1 MRKLTMLLLTLLSF
15 TGVVKAQEEDVKA
28 KIGEECYATLQDAI
42 DAAEDGETVTLQE
55 DVITSEIIVIDKA
68 ITLDGKTKT
77 LTSTAGRAINVT
89 GADGVKIKNLYIDA
103 KGERGINI
111 IQNATNVTINSVNAK
126 AANYAVNVASSAPN
140 AKVIIDS
147 SHLTGLN
154 VVNIAAAGA
163 QVTVNYCTL
172 VCNDQNKNENYAA
185 LMLGQEATNATITAT
200 NMTFEING
208 DSQKAMC
215 SATNGTITIGGSQD
229 DVNKS
234 VAVIEYQNSYYY
246 SFSSLEDAISYAKA
260 GETVKLVNDVTASE
274 IIVINKAITLD
285 GNNKTLTSTAGRAI
299 NVTGANGATIQN
311 IVIKA
316 NGERG
321 INIIQN
327 ATNVTIS
334 DVDVSAKNYAVNA
347 ATSAPNTVI
356 SISDSELSGLNVVNI
371 AAPGAQITVDG
382 TTLNCNDQSDAE
394 GYAAL
399 CLGQEADG
407 ASIRA
412 TDVTF
417 NITCD
422 EATPSH
428 KAKCNVA
435 TGSITIGG
443 SEDEVKK
450 AVAVVEYLPGPYYYA
465 FSSLQAAF
473 DKAKEGETVKL
484 VNDVVV
490 DEAVKIN
497 KLVTLD
503 FNGFKITP
511 ADNFSASAFEVT
523 GELCFKNKAEGS
535 IADGLIYYIINDAD
549 YKAEAGK
556 TFNLT
561 ENKEGVSIAYK
572 RTFSHDGWQVLYVPF
587 DIPVSLTQDKF
598 EVYSITGISDVVE
611 LEQVTNGTLTLN
623 AHTPYIIKVHADKV
637 NEELY
642 ISGAAAT
649 TLYKPADEPYTATYG
664 DYTITGTYTSKAIE
678 AGQQYVLTNGEWCQ
692 LSEAAVTNEQNIL
705 GAFRVYLTA
714 NGASNASV
722 LRNVINGENATAI
735 DELKATENVNGVIY
749 DLSGRRVEKAVKGV
763 FIVNGKVVVK

>member
-1 MRKLTMLLLTLLSF
+1 MLLLTLLSF
-15 TGVVKAQEEDVKA
+15 TGVVKAQETMNYLGGSLVSLDPGKYVVYYEDGNGTKHYLWNNRETCRVNSTTDPRFYDITVGNVTEGYAPYAYFFDMGQSKISNPENNDAMQIQVELAGKAYPNNNYENNRLWESQVIFKNDDEKYAIRTTNCKANAGWRSDAFITISEDGQTVNGIQNATNSEDVYKWTIEEVEA
-28 KIGEECYATLQDAI
+28 TIGEMGYTTLNSALN
-42 DAAEDGETVTLQE
+42 AAKDGETVTLQE
-55 DVITSEIIVIDKA
+55 DVTTSEIIVIDKA
-68 ITLDGKTKT
+68 ITL
-77 LTSTAGRAINVT
+77 N
-89 GADGVKIKNLYIDA
+89 
-103 KGERGINI
+103 
-111 IQNATNVTINSVNAK
+111 
-126 AANYAVNVASSAPN
+126 
-140 AKVIIDS
+140 
-147 SHLTGLN
+147 
-154 VVNIAAAGA
+154 
-163 QVTVNYCTL
+163 
-172 VCNDQNKNENYAA
+172 
-185 LMLGQEATNATITAT
+185 
-200 NMTFEING
+200 
-208 DSQKAMC
+208 
-215 SATNGTITIGGSQD
+215 
-229 DVNKS
+229 
-234 VAVIEYQNSYYY
+234 
-246 SFSSLEDAISYAKA
+246 
-260 GETVKLVNDVTASE
+260 
-274 IIVINKAITLD
+274 
-285 GNNKTLTSTAGRAI
+285 GNNKTLTSTLATASGRAI
-299 NVTGANGATIQN
+299 NVREADEVTIKN
-311 IVIKA
+311 LTIDAK
-316 NGERG
+316 GERA
-321 INIIQN
+321 INVIQGAKKVN
-327 ATNVTIS
+327 ITNVTAT
-334 DVDVSAKNYAVNA
+334 AKNYAVNA

-371 AAPGAQITVDG
+371 AAPGAQITVDR
-382 TTLNCNDQSDAE
+382 TTLYCNDQSDAE

-407 ASIRA
+407 ASISA

-435 TGSITIGG
+435 TGIITIGG

-465 FSSLQAAF
+465 FCSLQAAF

-511 ADNFSASAFEVT
+511 ADNLSASAFEVT

-561 ENKEGVSIAYK
+561 EDKEGVSIVYK

-587 DIPVSLTQDKF
+587 DIPVDLTQDKF
-598 EVYSITGISDVVE
+598 EVYSITDISDVVE

-623 AHTPYIIKVHADKV
+623 AHTPYIIKVHANKV

-664 DYTITGTYTSKAIE
+664 DYTITGTYTSKAIA
-678 AGQQYVLTNGEWCQ
+678 AGEEYVLTNGLWCQ
-692 LSEAAVTNEQNIL
+692 LTEKAVTDGKNIL

-714 NGASNASV
+714 NGENTPSEV
-722 LRNVINGENATAI
+722 RFVINNSDATAI
-735 DELKATENVNGVIY
+735 DELKAEEGNNSKTDIY